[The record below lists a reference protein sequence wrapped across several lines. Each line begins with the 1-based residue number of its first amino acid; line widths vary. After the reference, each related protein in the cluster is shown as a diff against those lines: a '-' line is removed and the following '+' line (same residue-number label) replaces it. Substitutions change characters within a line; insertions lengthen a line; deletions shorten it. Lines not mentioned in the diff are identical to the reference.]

1 MVPDNAES
9 SPEDDDFGLQDLVP
23 QYLALCRRD
32 LLAMQSALERLDF
45 DRVRVLGHNLKG
57 SGSAYGFPRLTDL
70 GASVEQAAKSNDNDT
85 IRVGITELEAFLD
98 SKNA

>member
-1 MVPDNAES
+1 MVPDNTES
-9 SPEDDDFGLQDLVP
+9 VPDDDDFGLQDLVP

-32 LLAMQSALERLDF
+32 LLAMQAALERLDF

-70 GASVEQAAKSNDNDT
+70 GARVEQAAKSNDNDT
-85 IRVGITELEAFLD
+85 IRVGITELEAFLH